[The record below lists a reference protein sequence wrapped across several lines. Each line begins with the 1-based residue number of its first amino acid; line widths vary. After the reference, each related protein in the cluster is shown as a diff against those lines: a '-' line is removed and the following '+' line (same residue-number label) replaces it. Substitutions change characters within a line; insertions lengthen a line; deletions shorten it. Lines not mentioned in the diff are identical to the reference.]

1 LTGRHTPS
9 ILDSMNEPS
18 VGILERRD
26 DRFMA
31 DVAAL
36 LGDIPVEFIS
46 LRDEAVPIAHGYR
59 VVVDRLSFRYP
70 FLREIMKSMALSGS
84 YVINNPF
91 AASVTNKLVEIRM
104 GIRLGLPFPKTIV
117 LPDQSAINEA
127 EGTVAKPD
135 LHHVATEIG
144 FPCIL
149 KPFDGYAWQDVYIV
163 RSADELENLYLALS
177 NRSILLA
184 QQYIEY
190 RDYFRV
196 FCFDKKDVL
205 FVRWVPKP
213 MAMGQYLHCS
223 PGDIQWNTD
232 RLKELTIG
240 INRALDFDVNV
251 TEWCID
257 REEKWWVIDAFNEVP
272 EIIPEAL
279 PPDSYAWIVDRFS
292 NCIRDKLASGKTNNI
307 LQWPVPESTV

>member
-1 LTGRHTPS
+1 MIER
-9 ILDSMNEPS
+9 S

-31 DVAAL
+31 DVTAR

-46 LRDEAVPIAHGYR
+46 LREEAVPPAREYR
-59 VVVDRLSFRYP
+59 VVVDRLSFRFP

-104 GIRLGLPFPKTIV
+104 GIRLGLPFPKTVI
-117 LPDQSAINEA
+117 LPDQTAINEA

-135 LHHVATEIG
+135 LHHVAAEIG

-149 KPFDGYAWQDVYIV
+149 KPFDGYAWRDVYIV

-177 NRSILLA
+177 NRSILLC
-184 QQYIEY
+184 QQYIQY

-223 PGDIQWNTD
+223 PVDIQWNTD
-232 RLKELTIG
+232 RLKDLTVG

-257 REEKWWVIDAFNEVP
+257 HEERWWIIDAFNEVP

-292 NCIRDKLASGKTNNI
+292 ACIKDKLVSEKTNSI
-307 LQWPVPESTV
+307 PQQPLQESTL

>member
-1 LTGRHTPS
+1 
-9 ILDSMNEPS
+9 MNERS

-31 DVAAL
+31 DVAAQ
-36 LGDIPVEFIS
+36 LGDTSVEFIS
-46 LRDEAVPIAHGYR
+46 LREEAVPPVHEYR
-59 VVVDRLSFRYP
+59 VVIDRLSFRYP
-70 FLREIMKSMALSGS
+70 FLREIMKIMALSGS

-91 AASVTNKLVEIRM
+91 AASVTNKLVEIGM

-127 EGTVAKPD
+127 EGTVTKPD
-135 LHHVATEIG
+135 LHHVAIELG

-163 RSADELENLYLALS
+163 RSADEMENLYLALS
-177 NRSILLA
+177 SRSILLC
-184 QQYIEY
+184 QQYIKY

-196 FCFDKKDVL
+196 FCFDKKDIL

-213 MAMGQYLHCS
+213 MAMGQYLQCN

-232 RLKELTIG
+232 RLKELTIS

-257 REEKWWVIDAFNEVP
+257 REGKWWIIDAFNEVP

-279 PPDSYAWIVDRFS
+279 PPDCYAWIVDRFS
-292 NCIRDKLASGKTNNI
+292 ACIKDKLASGKTNSI
-307 LQWPVPESTV
+307 PQ

>member
-1 LTGRHTPS
+1 M
-9 ILDSMNEPS
+9 DEQS

-26 DRFMA
+26 DRFMT
-31 DVAAL
+31 DVRAH

-46 LRDEAVPIAHGYR
+46 LREESIPLTHKYR

-70 FLREIMKSMALSGS
+70 FLKEIIKSMALSGS

-91 AASVTNKLVEIRM
+91 AASVANKLVEMRM
-104 GIRLGLPFPKTIV
+104 GIQLGLPFPKTIV
-117 LPDQSAINEA
+117 LPDQQAINEA

-135 LHHVATEIG
+135 LHRVALELG
-144 FPCIL
+144 FPCVL

-163 RSADELENLYLALS
+163 RSADELDNLYLALS

-190 RDYFRV
+190 KDYYRV

-205 FVRWVPKP
+205 FVRWIPKP
-213 MAMGQYLHCS
+213 QAMGQYINCS
-223 PGDIQWNTD
+223 PGDNQPDRD
-232 RLKELTIG
+232 RLIELTIG
-240 INRALDFDVNV
+240 INLALDFDVNV

-257 REEKWWVIDAFNEVP
+257 KYDRWWIIDAFNEVP

-279 PPDSYAWIVDRFS
+279 PHECYSWIVDRFVA
-292 NCIRDKLASGKTNNI
+292 CIKDKLVSGKTNSMRYG
-307 LQWPVPESTV
+307 LSPEFTL